1 MSAAS
6 TVVQDFVAD
15 RQRLFRQVMGRFATG
30 VTVVTTRLGNETFGM
45 TANAFMAGSLEPM
58 LCVVSIN
65 HSAQMH
71 ARLRQAGHY
80 GVSFLSQEQ
89 QHLAAQFAG
98 KRIEGLAPELANR
111 LQQAWIAEDVPQ
123 CGYCQSGQ
131 IMSAAVLL
139 RETAQPTDADID
151 DCMAGNICRCG
162 TYQRI
167 RRAIH
172 RAAGAG
178 AAGDGR

>member
-89 QHLAAQFAG
+89 QHLAGQFAG
-98 KRIEGLAPELANR
+98 KRIEGLAPDFELHGRTPVLKRSLATVTAEIVDTAECGDHTLFIGSVASLNVGTAARPLLFFGGRYGR
-111 LQQAWIAEDVPQ
+111 LDARAPLDGAEPP
-123 CGYCQSGQ
+123 
-131 IMSAAVLL
+131 
-139 RETAQPTDADID
+139 EFW
-151 DCMAGNICRCG
+151 
-162 TYQRI
+162 
-167 RRAIH
+167 
-172 RAAGAG
+172 
-178 AAGDGR
+178 